1 MDTKSLLM
9 SKTFWGAIIAIVASL
24 AGFAG
29 YTFGAEDQKALV
41 EVITT
46 VGTAVGGLLAIFGRV
61 KATKAIK

>member
-9 SKTFWGAIIAIVASL
+9 SKTFWGAVMAIVASL
-24 AGFAG
+24 VGFAG
-29 YTFGAEDQKALV
+29 YTFGAEDQQALV

-46 VGTAVGGLLAIFGRV
+46 VGTAVGGVLAIYGRV